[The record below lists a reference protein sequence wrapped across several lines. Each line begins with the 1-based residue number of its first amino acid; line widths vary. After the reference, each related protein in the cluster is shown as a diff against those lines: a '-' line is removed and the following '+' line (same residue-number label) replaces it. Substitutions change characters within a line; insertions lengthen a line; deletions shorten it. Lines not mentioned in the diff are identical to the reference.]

1 LLISQSHEQMGRND
15 RFHAIL
21 FLYPVHVFET
31 SNVSLELLTL
41 NCVDAIIAMPTSV
54 SSPDLPSGKSQQD
67 VLQQEESSPQTSC
80 ESSPQTN
87 EGNHQSELLEEED
100 TEQIYTETTTDL
112 WSEVLETEWQGFLR
126 KMAISRSKLR
136 TFPTSTIPRN
146 IFTDG
151 MNSFWHFVF
160 GMFAVKFPLLVSI
173 FILYQI
179 LDRHDINLCIDIL
192 EFLLGFTI
200 TYFLLKV

>member
-1 LLISQSHEQMGRND
+1 
-15 RFHAIL
+15 
-21 FLYPVHVFET
+21 
-31 SNVSLELLTL
+31 
-41 NCVDAIIAMPTSV
+41 
-54 SSPDLPSGKSQQD
+54 
-67 VLQQEESSPQTSC
+67 
-80 ESSPQTN
+80 
-87 EGNHQSELLEEED
+87 
-100 TEQIYTETTTDL
+100 
-112 WSEVLETEWQGFLR
+112 
-126 KMAISRSKLR
+126 MAISRSKLR